1 MCGGVTMFAPLKAYE
16 TGPGK
21 TVGIVGVGGLGHYGV
36 LLAKAMGAK
45 VVGISRKESK
55 RAEVLGLGA
64 DDYIATDDDKDW
76 VQKHFRS
83 LDLIVSTVASSKVCT
98 VTYDH
103 TSFKS
108 YSCIAGPH
116 QRLLFALE
124 EERHIG
130 SGWYSRGWSFPS
142 GWPFSRV
149 WPQEV
154 HWLPDRIAKR
164 PSGDAGACR
173 QE

>member
-45 VVGISRKESK
+45 VIGISRKESK

-76 VQKHFRS
+76 AQKHFRS
-83 LDLIVSTVASSKVCT
+83 MDLIVSTVASSKVSEGMF
-98 VTYDH
+98 H
-103 TSFKS
+103 S
-108 YSCIAGPH
+108 
-116 QRLLFALE
+116 
-124 EERHIG
+124 
-130 SGWYSRGWSFPS
+130 SRIILILYRFPS
-142 GWPFSRV
+142 TTTSRLSRRTARSSRLV
-149 WPQEV
+149 FPRMELSLSLV
-154 HWLPDRIAKR
+154 LPSSLAARSSPAL
-164 PSGDAGACR
+164 
-173 QE
+173 